1 MTHKENIGSTF
12 RISGKPNLK
21 RPLIIL
27 GNSIRVEFSSS
38 ASAKYIIYLFYP
50 IYFLII
56 SYFFFFERRC
66 YLKP

>member
-1 MTHKENIGSTF
+1 MTHKDNIGSTF

-38 ASAKYIIYLFYP
+38 ASAKF
-50 IYFLII
+50 
-56 SYFFFFERRC
+56 
-66 YLKP
+66 